1 MRKWINSMT
10 SITNPKYI
18 KIEKENSIF
27 LNFNYTMTL
36 ELLYEIPK
44 EQILHIHGDA
54 YKSEK
59 LVFGHNIY
67 KGGYNY
73 PYDGEKVADVLERYH
88 KNPYEHI
95 FKHND
100 FFAKIKDV
108 EMVHVLGLSLS
119 PVDIEYLEWICRE
132 VPNNAKWEI
141 SWYTE
146 ENKKRIYLFV
156 QNNKIKN
163 RSRLIQL
170 DPIDLD

>member
-1 MRKWINSMT
+1 MT
-10 SITNPKYI
+10 SITGTKYI

-36 ELLYEIPK
+36 ELLYKIPK

-59 LVFGHNIY
+59 LVFGHNTY
-67 KGGYNY
+67 KGGDYY
-73 PYDGEKVADVLERYH
+73 PYDGEKVADVLEHYH

-95 FKHND
+95 FKHDD

-132 VPNNAKWEI
+132 VPYNAKWEI

-146 ENKKRIYLFV
+146 EDKKRIYLFV
-156 QNNKIKN
+156 LKNKIRN
-163 RSRLIQL
+163 RSQLIQL
-170 DPIDLD
+170 DSIDQD